1 VTLAG
6 SGIRKLMLKTAAVV
20 LVPAVAAA
28 AALVPMLMPAVRAI
42 APLKFQT
49 LLAAEQAPRIRVAA
63 LGDSH
68 AAMGFRPSAPGV
80 FSLAYP
86 GENIYEAALKL
97 DLILDSMPQ
106 LRAVAIQA
114 QPHMFFPH
122 RQYGPRAEYL
132 ALKALLEKP
141 LVALLRDPC
150 CRGALPGMALRA
162 AIGLPLAQPVPL
174 IEPSGYSVYPSH
186 VPLDRAAEARHEIS
200 SYMTLE
206 PVPAL
211 RREFTNL
218 VARLRQ
224 RRVDVVLTRFPLSQ
238 AYLSTMPPQA
248 FTEADE
254 FFGRLAGE
262 LQLKTCGRWNA
273 VADESWFYN
282 ADHLT
287 PEGATMYWQILEP
300 CFAEY
305 LDEHRKDGSS

>member
-1 VTLAG
+1 MIISRQTTQTLV
-6 SGIRKLMLKTAAVV
+6 LKAAAVV
-20 LVPAVAAA
+20 LVPAAVAA

-49 LLAAEQAPRIRVAA
+49 LLAAEQAPGIRVAA

-68 AAMGFRPSAPGV
+68 AALGFRPTDPGV

-97 DLILDSMPQ
+97 DLMLDRMPH

-132 ALKALLEKP
+132 ALKGLLQKP

-162 AIGLPLAQPVPL
+162 AIGLPLAEPLPL

-186 VPLDRAAEARHEIS
+186 VPLDRTAQARHEIS
-200 SYMTLE
+200 SYIELV

-211 RREFTNL
+211 RREFASL
-218 VARLRQ
+218 AARLRH
-224 RRVDVVLTRFPLSQ
+224 RGIDVVLTRFPLSQ
-238 AYLSTMPPQA
+238 AYMSALPPAA
-248 FTEADE
+248 FADADE

-262 LQLKTCGRWNA
+262 LHLKTCGRWDA
-273 VADESWFYN
+273 FADESLFYN

-287 PEGATMYWQILEP
+287 PEGATTYWQILGP
-300 CFAEY
+300 CFAGY
-305 LDEHRKDGSS
+305 LDGHQKDGSS